1 MADLISRE
9 EAINTIKSML
19 YQTALN
25 SVEGDE
31 KAALLYADIADNRVE
46 TWLKLV
52 DSVDAVS
59 VVHGR
64 WIDENPDN
72 SLDPRMRC
80 SICTGVES
88 PLLKW
93 RYCPNCGAKMDGE
106 RRDSE

>member
-1 MADLISRE
+1 MGDLVSRAYVLAEYDRQHKGPPGGARKIME
-9 EAINTIKSML
+9 EAP
-19 YQTALN
+19 A
-25 SVEGDE
+25 
-31 KAALLYADIADNRVE
+31 
-46 TWLKLV
+46 
-52 DSVDAVS
+52 VDAVP

-64 WIDENPDN
+64 WIDENPDD

-106 RRDSE
+106 RRDGDG